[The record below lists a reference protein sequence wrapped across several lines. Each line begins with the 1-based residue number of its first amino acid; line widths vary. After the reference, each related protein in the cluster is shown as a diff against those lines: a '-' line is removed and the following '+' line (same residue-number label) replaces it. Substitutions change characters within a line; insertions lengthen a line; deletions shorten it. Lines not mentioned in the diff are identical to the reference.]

1 MAQSKA
7 PKNMNNEKVNQGPSG
22 ARKGGVTEGHGQ
34 SSDGGGKDDL
44 VPMTPMQF
52 DPYKTKGSDFP
63 VADVDDATGQSGAH
77 GTAEGTD
84 MLASQSENQCG
95 PRHLEDGGPGP
106 KGSGSPTSWE
116 SGGRSG
122 KIASAFPVRVNK
134 GEANQE
140 GGEISIP
147 ESVNLATGM
156 IEAKGYSQTRVKE
169 VPEGKASI
177 PSGRS

>member
-1 MAQSKA
+1 MQSK
-7 PKNMNNEKVNQGPSG
+7 PGGKKLVEDVNQGPHG
-22 ARKGGVTEGHGQ
+22 ARGGGVTEGHGQ
-34 SSDGGGKDDL
+34 SSDGGGKDQM

-63 VADVDDATGQSGAH
+63 VTDVDEGTGQGGAH

-106 KGSGSPTSWE
+106 KGSGTPTSWE

-122 KIASAFPVRVNK
+122 KIASAFPVRVSK

-140 GGEISIP
+140 GGETSIP

-156 IEAKGYSQTRVKE
+156 IEAKGYKATKVGE
-169 VPEGKASI
+169 VHEGKVSI
-177 PSGRS
+177 PSGR